1 MPKVIS
7 AYEKGCIKRCFSEYK
22 KGRPDF
28 TNDDIFK
35 RLSHIFGVNRN
46 SIIDILKQDLDHL
59 ESSFC
64 SNKPKTE
71 KR

>member
-35 RLSHIFGVNRN
+35 RLSHIFGVIFL
-46 SIIDILKQDLDHL
+46 IILNNDVVILLCVIVGQQK
-59 ESSFC
+59 F
-64 SNKPKTE
+64 NN
-71 KR
+71 

>member
-35 RLSHIFGVNRN
+35 RLSHIFGVIFL
-46 SIIDILKQDLDHL
+46 IIFNNDVVILLCVIVGQQK
-59 ESSFC
+59 F
-64 SNKPKTE
+64 NN
-71 KR
+71 

>member
-7 AYEKGCIKRCFSEYK
+7 AYEKGCIKKCFSEYK

-35 RLSHIFGVNRN
+35 RLSHIFGVI
-46 SIIDILKQDLDHL
+46 SFIIFNNDVVILLCVIVGQQK
-59 ESSFC
+59 F
-64 SNKPKTE
+64 NN
-71 KR
+71 